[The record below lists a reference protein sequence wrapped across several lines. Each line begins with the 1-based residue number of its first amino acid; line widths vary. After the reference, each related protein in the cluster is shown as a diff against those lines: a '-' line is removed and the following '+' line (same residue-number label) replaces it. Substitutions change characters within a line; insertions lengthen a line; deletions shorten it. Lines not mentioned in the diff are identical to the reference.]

1 MRRLNSDN
9 FEDMF
14 GRVFLGL
21 LTLISLLWLGYA
33 TYDRVNQGKQFN
45 PEYLFGQEDGE
56 VLIVL
61 NPANLQLLSEQFG
74 IQHTEMIAFLE
85 QLNPDAID
93 DLYISKK
100 RGQVLITTKETL
112 DEKTILTVFSN
123 QSGIRIN
130 DQSLSFGKLN
140 GLFSKH
146 AIYFSTESIELNK
159 HPWQGLHYDKNS
171 DASILQFSNKQ
182 QQPSVTDIYIKENGI
197 IEYKTAV
204 KQAVF
209 GSKVN
214 DKVVFSAVIPATVT
228 SYEFYE
234 TDYLRFID
242 PELKKSPMNT
252 WLKYGLVRVTV
263 NGQEAIITDYIEG
276 QEPIQVL
283 YDFYKKESTDTE
295 SEYFE
300 GEPLTQLMKATRGF
314 YCYQVDDFVVISG
327 NRAVC
332 ETIVGDYKLGNT
344 LAQRSDRAN
353 EIYGQLPQKV
363 NQRTVSGTVKQSV
376 SVYDTNLLTTVVG
389 GKAGSIEPTNQATT
403 GSATSFVAGNIKDI
417 HIIDENAF
425 FVTTNDNKVLFFEND
440 KKKWEQTLDGAIV
453 GDAAIIDI
461 FANEKYQLL
470 VSSGKKVHVFDING
484 NEPGGFPIELD
495 DQTNV
500 QTPLFYRWKG
510 NGFFAIAGTDG
521 KLLQYDN
528 QGRELA
534 IVRNQLSEIGQ
545 QPVVW
550 VSAGKPFIGLY
561 GNGRFEMIQADNRRS
576 LRIFDAREMTTII
589 KLPNEVKL
597 FGVVNNQLVSY
608 DQRGG
613 ITRYEKFVNA
623 KLLPTINADK
633 GIVVKDQQQL
643 KLFNSGGIQWA
654 TLKLPFLDVSDVQ
667 VFSTSNGNT
676 IIAVIDALENKVY
689 LWKSNGELYSKQQ
702 WDGSK
707 IVRYHN
713 GALFTVVDNLVVRY
727 SVK

>member
-1 MRRLNSDN
+1 MRGINSDN
-9 FEDMF
+9 FEGMF
-14 GRVFLGL
+14 GRVFLGF
-21 LTLISLLWLGYA
+21 LTVISLLWLGYA

-45 PEYLFGQEDGE
+45 PEYVFGTKDGE
-56 VLIVL
+56 LLIVL
-61 NPANLQLLSEQFG
+61 NPSNLQVLSGQFG
-74 IQHTEMIAFLE
+74 IQHPEIISLLE
-85 QLNPDAID
+85 QLNPEAID
-93 DLYISKK
+93 NLYISKK
-100 RGQVLITTKETL
+100 RGHVLVTTKETL
-112 DEKTILTVFSN
+112 SHESVSTVFKDK
-123 QSGIRIN
+123 SGVN
-130 DQSLSFGKLN
+130 VTDKSLSFGKLN
-140 GLFSKH
+140 GIFSRH
-146 AIYFSTESIELNK
+146 SIYFSSESNELNK
-159 HPWQGLHYDKNS
+159 HPWEGLQYDKNS
-171 DASILQFSNKQ
+171 DASIIQFSSK

-204 KQAVF
+204 KHTVF

-228 SYEFYE
+228 AYEFYE

-242 PELKKSPMNT
+242 PELKNSPMNN
-252 WLKYGLVRVTV
+252 WLKYGLVRITV

-283 YDFYKKESTDTE
+283 YDYYKKESSDTE

-300 GEPLTQLMKATRGF
+300 GAPLTQLMKATKGF

-344 LAQRSDRAN
+344 LAQQSDRAN

-363 NQRTVSGTVKQSV
+363 NQRTVSGSVKQSV

-389 GKAGSIEPTNQATT
+389 GKGATT
-403 GSATSFVAGNIKDI
+403 TQTEGTVSNTTASFVAGNVKDI

-440 KKKWEQTLDGAIV
+440 KKKWEQTLEGAIV
-453 GDAAIIDI
+453 GDATIIDV

-534 IVRNQLSEIGQ
+534 VVKNQLSEIEQ

-550 VSAGKPFIGLY
+550 VSANKPFIGLY
-561 GNGRFEMIQADNRRS
+561 GNGRFEMIQADTRRS
-576 LRIFDAREMTTII
+576 LRIVDAKEMKTIV

-613 ITRYEKFVNA
+613 ITRYEKFINA
-623 KLLPTINADK
+623 KLLPTINTDK

-654 TLKLPFLDVSDVQ
+654 TLKLPFSDVSDVQ

-676 IIAVIDALENKVY
+676 IIAAIDALENKVY

>member
-1 MRRLNSDN
+1 
-9 FEDMF
+9 MF
-14 GRVFLGL
+14 GRAFLGL

-33 TYDRVNQGKQFN
+33 TYDRVTQGKQFN
-45 PEYLFGQEDGE
+45 PEYVFGAEDGE

-61 NPANLQLLSEQFG
+61 NPANLLPLSGQFD
-74 IQHTEMIAFLE
+74 IQHTEISTLLE

-93 DLYISKK
+93 HLYISKK

-112 DEKTILTVFSN
+112 NGESVAGVFKD
-123 QSGIRIN
+123 QSGVKIN
-130 DQSLSFGKLN
+130 DQSLSFGKLT
-140 GLFSKH
+140 GIFSKH
-146 AIYFSTESIELNK
+146 SLYFSTQSIELNK
-159 HPWQGLHYDKNS
+159 HPWEGLHYDKNS
-171 DASILQFSNKQ
+171 DASIIQFSGG
-182 QQPSVTDIYIKENGI
+182 QQPSVTDIYIKENGV

-204 KQAVF
+204 KRAVL

-214 DKVVFSAVIPATVT
+214 DKVVFSAVVPASVT

-242 PELKKSPMNT
+242 PELKNSPMNN
-252 WLKYGLVRVTV
+252 WLKYGLVRITV

-300 GEPLTQLMKATRGF
+300 GSPLTQLMKPTTGF

-332 ETIVGDYKLGNT
+332 ETIIGDYKLGNT
-344 LAQRSDRAN
+344 LAQHSDRAN

-363 NQRTVSGTVKQSV
+363 NQRTVSGDVKQSV

-389 GKAGSIEPTNQATT
+389 GKTGSTEPINQTTTN
-403 GSATSFVAGNIKDI
+403 SATSFVAGNVKDI
-417 HIIDENAF
+417 HILDENAF
-425 FVTTNDNKVLFFEND
+425 FVTTNDNKVLFFEHD
-440 KKKWEQTLDGAIV
+440 KKKWEQTLDGGIV

-470 VSSGKKVHVFDING
+470 VSSGKKVHVFDVNG
-484 NEPGGFPIELD
+484 NEPSGFPIELD

-550 VSAGKPFIGLY
+550 VSANKPFIGLY
-561 GNGRFEMIQADNRRS
+561 GNGRFEMIQADSRKS
-576 LRIFDAREMTTII
+576 LRIFDAKEMTTIV

-597 FGVVNNQLVSY
+597 FGVVNNQFVSY

-623 KLLPTINADK
+623 KLLPTINVDK

-654 TLKLPFLDVSDVQ
+654 TLKLPFSDVSDVQ
-667 VFSTSNGNT
+667 IFSTSNGNT
-676 IIAVIDALENKVY
+676 IIAAIDALENKVY

-707 IVRYHN
+707 LVRYHN